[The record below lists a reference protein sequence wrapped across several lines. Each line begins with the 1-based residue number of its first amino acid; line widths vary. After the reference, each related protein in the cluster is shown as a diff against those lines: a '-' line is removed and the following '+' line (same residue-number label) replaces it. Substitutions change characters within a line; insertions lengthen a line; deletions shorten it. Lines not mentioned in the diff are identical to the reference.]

1 VYWIALTLGFFGSLH
16 CVGMCGPLVLASYSL
31 KRDSG
36 LSVLTHAISYHSGRI
51 GGYMAL
57 GLVFGLLGSVAVFT
71 GSQRFLSVLLGAV
84 LVLMSLFSVNPD
96 QLLSRSAIFSA
107 LYTKISKALS
117 KILAGTRSFPTVLSG
132 FLNGFLPC
140 GLVYIAIAGS
150 VSMGHAFGA
159 MGFMLFF
166 GMGTIPALL
175 LLSFGQQWVSSGIR
189 VSLRRMY
196 PIISFLMG
204 LYLIYRGIF
213 SKLPLELDFF
223 EAVRN
228 PIMCH

>member
-1 VYWIALTLGFFGSLH
+1 MYWIALMLGFLGSLH
-16 CVGMCGPLVLASYSL
+16 CIGMCGPLILASYSI
-31 KRDSG
+31 KRISG

-51 GGYMAL
+51 GGYMVL
-57 GLVFGLLGSVAVFT
+57 GLIFGLLGSVAVLT
-71 GSQRFLSVLLGAV
+71 GSQRFLSVFLGLV
-84 LVLMSLFSVNPD
+84 LVLMAAFSVNPD
-96 QLLSRSAIFSA
+96 QLLSRSAIFST
-107 LYTKISKALS
+107 LFTKISKALS
-117 KILAGTRSFPTVLSG
+117 KVIAGTRSFPTLLNG
-132 FLNGFLPC
+132 LLNGFLPC

-150 VSMGHAFGA
+150 VSVGNVFGS

-166 GMGTIPALL
+166 GLGTIPALM
-175 LLSFGQQWVSSGIR
+175 LLSLGQQWVGNNVR

-196 PIISFLMG
+196 PVISFIMG

-228 PIMCH
+228 PVMCH

>member
-1 VYWIALTLGFFGSLH
+1 ML
-16 CVGMCGPLVLASYSL
+16 
-31 KRDSG
+31 
-36 LSVLTHAISYHSGRI
+36 
-51 GGYMAL
+51 L
-57 GLVFGLLGSVAVFT
+57 GLFFGLLGSVAVFT
-71 GSQRFLSVLLGAV
+71 GSQRFLSVILGSA
-84 LVLMSLFSVNPD
+84 LVLLAAFSVNPD

-228 PIMCH
+228 PVMCH

>member
-1 VYWIALTLGFFGSLH
+1 VYWIALTLGFLGSLH
-16 CVGMCGPLVLASYSL
+16 CIGMCGPLMLASYSI

-36 LSVLTHAISYHSGRI
+36 LSVLPHTISYHAGRI
-51 GGYMAL
+51 GGYMLL
-57 GLVFGLLGSVAVFT
+57 GLVFGLLGSVAVFA
-71 GSQRFLSVLLGAV
+71 GSQRFLSVFLGSV
-84 LVLMSLFSVNPD
+84 LVLMAAFSVNPD
-96 QLLSRSAIFSA
+96 QLLSRSAVFST
-107 LYTKISKALS
+107 LFTKISKALS
-117 KILAGTRSFPTVLSG
+117 KVLAGTRSFPTVLSG
-132 FLNGFLPC
+132 LLNGFLPC

-166 GMGTIPALL
+166 GLGTIPALL
-175 LLSFGQQWVSSGIR
+175 LLLLGQQWVSTSLR

-196 PIISFLMG
+196 PVISFIMG
-204 LYLIYRGIF
+204 LYLMYRGIF

-228 PIMCH
+228 PVMCH